1 MRARTALAALLVLGV
16 STACSSSSRSGG
28 SKNTDPYCVKLAAVS
43 KRLVSAEQDFFTGG
57 GGGQLALARIVGEL
71 QGLQA
76 SSPPDIRAA
85 LADLVAA
92 FQRAEPALQ
101 DPAKHGRQE
110 LAAAAQVLST
120 DGKKLSDYVT
130 SKCK

>member
-1 MRARTALAALLVLGV
+1 MRARTALAALVVLGV
-16 STACSSSSRSGG
+16 STACSSSSSGG
-28 SKNTDPYCVKLAAVS
+28 SKNTDPYCAKLAAVD

-57 GGGQLALARIVGEL
+57 GGGQLALARIVEEL
-71 QGLQA
+71 QGLQPG
-76 SSPPDIRAA
+76 SPSDIRAA
-85 LADLVAA
+85 LAELVAA

-101 DPAKHGRQE
+101 HPAEQGRQK